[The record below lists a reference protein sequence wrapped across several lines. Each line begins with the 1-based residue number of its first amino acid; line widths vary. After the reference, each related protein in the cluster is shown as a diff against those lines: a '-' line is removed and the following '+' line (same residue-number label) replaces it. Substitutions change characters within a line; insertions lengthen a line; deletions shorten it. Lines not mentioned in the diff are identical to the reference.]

1 MFNKELNFYSYIIAS
16 KYKEEPIWDE
26 EYNAWNEKPT
36 RRGQQQTEW
45 YRGMDQQAERE
56 IEKTKAQL
64 KKGRRRKRKEHNVKD
79 L

>member
-1 MFNKELNFYSYIIAS
+1 MFNKELNFYSYITAS
-16 KYKEEPIWDE
+16 KYKEKPIWHE

-36 RRGQQQTEW
+36 RRSQQQTEW
-45 YRGMDQQAERE
+45 YRGIDQQAERE

-64 KKGRRRKRKEHNVKD
+64 KKRRTKRKEHNVKD